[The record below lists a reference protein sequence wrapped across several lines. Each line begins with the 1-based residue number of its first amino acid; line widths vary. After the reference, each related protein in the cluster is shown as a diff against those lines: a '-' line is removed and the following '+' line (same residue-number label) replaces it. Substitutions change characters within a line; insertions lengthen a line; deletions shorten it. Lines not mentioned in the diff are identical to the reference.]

1 MKPVSQSKLS
11 SASGLRWEA
20 WPAWSTAKPC
30 SVQRSEAMQRADG
43 VRQVLRRDAVAGR
56 TASMDSMSR
65 VLAAGSGASGPVSS
79 APTVLARDLDRIPVP
94 PRLPASSGS
103 LAAGQG

>member
-1 MKPVSQSKLS
+1 
-11 SASGLRWEA
+11 
-20 WPAWSTAKPC
+20 
-30 SVQRSEAMQRADG
+30 
-43 VRQVLRRDAVAGR
+43 
-56 TASMDSMSR
+56 MDSMSR